1 MNTLDNEDLLGVSN
15 GLLTASQ
22 LSTGR
27 QKHAGEEDQ
36 RARGHDGG
44 AFNTLPD
51 ADAKSNMEH
60 DLDLLKSTNSN
71 LDAYLKTS

>member
-1 MNTLDNEDLLGVSN
+1 MNTLDNEDLLGISN

-27 QKHAGEEDQ
+27 KAGGDDEQ
-36 RARGHDGG
+36 ARPKAHGEV
-44 AFNTLPD
+44 FNTLPD
-51 ADAKSNMEH
+51 AEEKSNMGQEV
-60 DLDLLKSTNSN
+60 DLLKSTNSN